1 MFHAQREG
9 TRSAVVL
16 RCGVGAGVSAQREGM
31 RLQGKRG
38 MTVAAVLK
46 QKGESIISVG
56 PTTPCVRI
64 AEIIAA
70 QRIGALVVMDD
81 DNALLGIVSER
92 DVVKAIARHREKAL
106 SLTAAEL
113 MTPNPV
119 VATPETTVGEAM
131 EMMDRGYFRHLPV
144 MRDGKPAGIISIR
157 DLVKYRMMQQQN
169 DVETLTSY
177 VWRAGT

>member
-1 MFHAQREG
+1 
-9 TRSAVVL
+9 
-16 RCGVGAGVSAQREGM
+16 
-31 RLQGKRG
+31 
-38 MTVAAVLK
+38 
-46 QKGESIISVG
+46 
-56 PTTPCVRI
+56 
-64 AEIIAA
+64 
-70 QRIGALVVMDD
+70 MDD

-92 DVVKAIARHREKAL
+92 DVVKPIARHREKAL

-119 VATPETTVGEAM
+119 VATLETTVGEAM

-144 MRDGKPAGIISIR
+144 MRDGKPAGIVSIR

-169 DVETLTSY
+169 DVETLTSS